1 LGAAT
6 LIKIRHLTYTY
17 PSTSIPALVDL
28 SLEIPAGKFCG
39 VVGPNR
45 SGKST
50 LCYVLTG
57 FAHHFFRGE
66 LRGEVAVAS
75 LDVTSTP
82 LEELVAFA
90 GLVLENPFNQITGA
104 RFTVREE
111 VAFGLENLGVPRGE
125 MNERIDQALDQVG
138 IIDLADRSPMSLSGG
153 EQQRLAIAAI
163 LVMQPKLIVLDEPTA
178 QLDPSGSRQVL
189 NVLAS
194 VAADHG
200 TTVVLVEHKLEWL
213 SHHADRVILLRNGSI
228 EADGPPSQ
236 VLASKVAADIGVH
249 QTRYSLA
256 ARKAVETGLMP
267 GNKVIPV
274 TLEQAVGF
282 FQ

>member
-1 LGAAT
+1 M
-6 LIKIRHLTYTY
+6 
-17 PSTSIPALVDL
+17 DL
-28 SLEIPAGKFCG
+28 SLEIPAGQFCS

-66 LRGEVAVAS
+66 LRGDVRVAG
-75 LDVTSTP
+75 LDVVSTP
-82 LEELVAFA
+82 LEELVTVA
-90 GLVLENPFNQITGA
+90 GLVLDNPFNQVTGA
-104 RFTVREE
+104 RFTVQEE

-125 MNERIDQALDQVG
+125 MNERIDRALDQVG
-138 IIDLADRSPMSLSGG
+138 IFDLADRSPMTLSGG
-153 EQQRLAIAAI
+153 EQQRLAIASI

-189 NVLAS
+189 DVLAS
-194 VAADHG
+194 MAADHG
-200 TTVVLVEHKLEWL
+200 TTIVLVEHKLEWL
-213 SHHADRVILLRNGSI
+213 AHHADRVILLSKGSI
-228 EADGPPSQ
+228 EADGPPDQ
-236 VLASKVAADIGVH
+236 VLASEAAASISVR

-256 ARKAVETGLMP
+256 ARKAVESGLMP